1 MEITWYGHAA
11 FRLRE
16 RDITVLTDPYD
27 KSIGYTLPRIRADI
41 VTVSHASPGHN
52 HIAAVKGEPK
62 VFEGPGEYEVGGIF
76 ITGIPSWHGRK
87 RSGERL
93 PNTIFLFEFDGLTVC
108 HLGGL
113 GQVPTQAQIE
123 AMSAIS
129 VLLVPVGGSDNLDAS
144 EAAEVIGA
152 LEPSIVVPMMYRLP
166 QLTIKLDPVS
176 KFLKEMGL
184 PEPEPQDV
192 LKISKGSLPE
202 ETQVVVLAAKQA

>member
-1 MEITWYGHAA
+1 LEITWYGHAA

-16 RDITVLTDPYD
+16 RDVTAITDPYD
-27 KSIGYTLPRIRADI
+27 KSIGYTLPRMRADI
-41 VTVSHASPGHN
+41 VTISHAAPGHN
-52 HIAAVKGEPK
+52 HVAAVKGEPK
-62 VFEGPGEYEVGGIF
+62 MFRGPGEYEVGGVF
-76 ITGIPSWHGRK
+76 VTGIPSWHGRK
-87 RSGERL
+87 RGGERL
-93 PNTIFLFEFDGLTVC
+93 PNTIFLFEFDDLTVC

-113 GQVPTQAQIE
+113 SQAPTQAQIE

-129 VLLVPVGGSDNLDAS
+129 VLLVPVGGDENLDAS

-152 LEPSIVVPMMYRLP
+152 LEPSIVVPMLYGLP

-184 PEPEPQDV
+184 PEPEPQDT
-192 LKISKGSLPE
+192 LKISKASLPE

>member
-1 MEITWYGHAA
+1 MEITWYGHAC

-16 RDITVLTDPYD
+16 REVTIITDPYD
-27 KSIGYTLPRIRADI
+27 KAIGYMPPRLRADI

-52 HIAAVKGEPK
+52 NVAAIKGNPK
-62 VFEGPGEYEVGGIF
+62 VFTGPGEYEVGGVF

-93 PNTIFLFEFDGLTVC
+93 SNTIFLFEFDGLTVC

-113 GQVPTQAQIE
+113 GQIPSQAQIE
-123 AMSAIS
+123 ALSAIS
-129 VLLVPVGGSDNLDAS
+129 VLLIPVGGGDHLDAS

-152 LEPSIVVPMMYRLP
+152 LEPNIVVPMLYHLP
-166 QLTIKLDPVS
+166 GLTVPLDPVS

-184 PEPEPQDV
+184 PAPEPQDT
-192 LKISKGSLPE
+192 LKVSKASLPE
-202 ETQVVVLAAKQA
+202 ETQVVILAPKEA